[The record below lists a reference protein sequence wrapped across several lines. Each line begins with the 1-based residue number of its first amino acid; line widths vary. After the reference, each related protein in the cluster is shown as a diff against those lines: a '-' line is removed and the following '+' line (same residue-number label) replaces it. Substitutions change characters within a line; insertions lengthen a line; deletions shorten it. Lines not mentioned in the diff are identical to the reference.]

1 MFANVDPFVRY
12 VARSTY
18 FIDNTLVAP
27 DCRIIYII
35 SGEGSFTLPS
45 GRFSLFPSTLVY
57 YPCGVPYHISSDEGL
72 LFYTL
77 NFDFT
82 RSSRE
87 NSRVET
93 PRIYGQELIEIF
105 SDAIPKYFKVPRVIQ
120 HADFAE
126 PFLKDLYSEA
136 VRSGVY
142 SEFALSTVMKLLLIN
157 ICRNAEAKQDNISL
171 TAEVK
176 KCICDD
182 LTLNNQRLAKRLSY
196 HPYYLNEVFRKS
208 EGISLHK
215 YIVRERIAR
224 ARELIST
231 SDKSFDSIAQECGFF
246 SASHLCRAIKMEYG
260 ITPSIMRRM

>member
-1 MFANVDPFVRY
+1 MFTNVEPFVRY

-18 FIDNTLVAP
+18 FIDNTLIAP
-27 DCRIIYII
+27 DCRILYII
-35 SGEGSFTLPS
+35 SGEGTFTLPT
-45 GRFSLFPSTLVY
+45 GEFSLFPSTLVY

-77 NFDFT
+77 NFDF
-82 RSSRE
+82 SGSARE
-87 NSRVET
+87 NSIVET
-93 PRIYGQELIEIF
+93 PRLYCQELKRIF
-105 SDAIPKYFKVPRVIQ
+105 SDAIPEYFKVPRVIQ

-126 PFLKDLYSEA
+126 PFLKDLYSET

-142 SEFALSTVMKLLLIN
+142 REVAVSAIMKLLLIN
-157 ICRNAEAKQDNISL
+157 IYRNAEVKQDNISL
-171 TAEVK
+171 TAKVK

-231 SDKSFDSIAQECGFF
+231 SDKSFDSIAQECGFS
-246 SASHLCRAIKMEYG
+246 SASHLSRTIKTEYG